1 MRNCLKKILAQ
12 WAQDV
17 GLNVQDIRE
26 SFIKEE
32 TQLCKIELG
41 LFRSAQIDSGSEKER
56 KIKID

>member
-1 MRNCLKKILAQ
+1 MRNCLKKFLAQ
-12 WAQDV
+12 WTQDV

-26 SFIKEE
+26 SLIKEE

-41 LFRSAQIDSGSEKER
+41 QCRSVQIDSESEKER